1 MFIELTKLFIPQA
14 VSRVRQLGNIHYAA
28 LVVFFFNQLIA

>member
-1 MFIELTKLFIPQA
+1 MLVELTKLFAPQA

-28 LVVFFFNQLIA
+28 LGFFNQLIA